1 MTPDEIIEVL
11 QGFKS
16 GRGWQ
21 FLSRSNEWK
30 TPILSSLESMLH
42 ALYSQQ
48 TIRLAPLPDE
58 ITIPARV
65 IPAPLRE
72 APEDGTVVFLVDP
85 FEESGLNETY
95 FYSRDADHLMW
106 LKRGFFFDTE
116 EKAAIASKAMCT
128 YA

>member
-30 TPILSSLESMLH
+30 TPTLSSLESMLH

-72 APEDGTVVFLVDP
+72 APKVGAPVFLADP
-85 FEESGLNETY
+85 TMTEYCYSFRWEDCISNRMFLERGLVYGVREN
-95 FYSRDADHLMW
+95 
-106 LKRGFFFDTE
+106 
-116 EKAAIASKAMCT
+116 AIKTSKAMFP

>member
-1 MTPDEIIEVL
+1 MTPDQIIEVL
-11 QGFKS
+11 EGFKA

-21 FLSRSNEWK
+21 FLSTANEWK
-30 TPILSSLESMLH
+30 TPTLSSLESMLH

-72 APEDGTVVFLVDP
+72 APKVGTLVWSADP
-85 FEESGLNETY
+85 TLSTFSGAFTWNGGEWAVRQLE
-95 FYSRDADHLMW
+95 
-106 LKRGFFFDTE
+106 RGFVYME
-116 EKAAIASKAMCT
+116 QKPSEQAGEAMCH